1 MNNKKAVS
9 AETLSEVK
17 YGDLLAKFT
26 ELGIPEAWKPGKKKS
41 AMIKA
46 AIEKLAIIR
55 SLEDRGL
62 EQEEIA
68 EQLIVVQDKKI
79 QAEEQEQLEIAQ
91 AQEVADKAIVQK
103 VQKSG
108 LTQDQIKQNL
118 NVIKQNLMSNIP
130 AHRDILLKK
139 QEALT
144 ALLED

>member
-9 AETLSEVK
+9 IETLSEVK
-17 YGDLLAKFT
+17 YGDLLATFT
-26 ELGIPEAWKPGKKKS
+26 ELGIPEAWRPGKKKS

-62 EQEEIA
+62 DQQEVA
-68 EQLIVVQDKKI
+68 EQLIVAQDKQL
-79 QAEEQEQLEIAQ
+79 QADEQEQLEIAQ
-91 AQEVADKAIVQK
+91 EQEVADKAIAQNVQK
-103 VQKSG
+103 AG

-118 NVIKQNLMSNIP
+118 KTIASNLMSNIP

>member
-9 AETLSEVK
+9 IETLNEVK

-41 AMIKA
+41 AMIKT

-62 EQEEIA
+62 DQQEVA
-68 EQLIVVQDKKI
+68 EQLIVAEDKKL
-79 QAEEQEQLEIAQ
+79 QADEQKQLEAAQ

-103 VQKSG
+103 VQKSS

-118 NVIKQNLMSNIP
+118 RTIESNLKSNIP

-139 QEALT
+139 QEALM